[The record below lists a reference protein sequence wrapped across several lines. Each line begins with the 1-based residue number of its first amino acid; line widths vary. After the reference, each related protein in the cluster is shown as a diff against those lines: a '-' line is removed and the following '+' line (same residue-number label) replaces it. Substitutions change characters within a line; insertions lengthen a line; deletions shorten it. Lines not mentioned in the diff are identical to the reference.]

1 MVALHFKL
9 FVDAEEAKTASFQ
22 ETEFLY
28 TPLLDA
34 GRDADMMELMP
45 TYLCEEITFAREDAS
60 KFYCRVLDTLTKRR
74 VEEHE

>member
-1 MVALHFKL
+1 MHFKL

-22 ETEFLY
+22 DTEFLY

-34 GRDADMMELMP
+34 NRDADMMDLMP
-45 TYLCEEITFAREDAS
+45 NYLTEEITFAREDAS

-74 VEEHE
+74 VEDNE

>member
-1 MVALHFKL
+1 LHFKL

-22 ETEFLY
+22 DTEFLY

-34 GRDADMMELMP
+34 NRDADMMDLMP
-45 TYLCEEITFAREDAS
+45 NYLTEEITFAREDAS

-74 VEEHE
+74 TEGDE